1 MFDQHMWP
9 YLEAENQAEL
19 LAYLGTASC
28 VEGFQSPSI
37 TWTITGV
44 DSNDYNGVVWTRLTS
59 EEADDTVPALV
70 KKFRDR
76 NIPALWHLDAASQP
90 ADLAQRLERLDCRA
104 LASGVCMAAALD
116 KVAFGIPLP
125 QGLSVERV
133 TTRAD
138 LAAWLDVWI
147 HDDDEPRLPREQL
160 YTSLGISG
168 TEPLRH
174 FLARLDGQAV
184 GVSQLFLG
192 ARSAGL
198 YCVSVLP
205 SFRRQGIGTALTLT
219 ALQVARQEGY
229 TVGVLGPSPEGQSLY
244 RRVGFELF
252 PSPFVGYT
260 LWQDTQDV
268 STL

>member
-1 MFDQHMWP
+1 MWP

-28 VEGFQSPSI
+28 AEGFHSHNI

-44 DSNDYNGVVWTRLTS
+44 DSNDYNGVVWTRLTP
-59 EEADDTVPALV
+59 EEADHTVPALV
-70 KKFRDR
+70 DRFRNR
-76 NIPALWHLDAASQP
+76 KLPALWHLDAASQP

-104 LASGVCMAAALD
+104 LASGVCMAAALE
-116 KVAFGIPLP
+116 KVASDIPLP
-125 QGLSVERV
+125 DGLSVQRV
-133 TTRAD
+133 TSQAD
-138 LAAWLDVWI
+138 LSAWIDVWI
-147 HDDDEPRLPREQL
+147 QNDDEPRGPREQL
-160 YTSLGISG
+160 YSSLGISG

-174 FLARLDGQAV
+174 FIARLDGQAV

-205 SFRRQGIGTALTLT
+205 SFRQRGIGTALTLT
-219 ALQVARQEGY
+219 ALRIAQREGY

-244 RRVGFELF
+244 QRLGFELF
-252 PSPFVGYT
+252 PSPFLGYT
-260 LWQDTQDV
+260 LWQEP
-268 STL
+268 